1 MKTLLRIGIV
11 VVALLW
17 VIMLNA
23 CSPAATPV
31 LPTAT
36 SQPTPANT
44 VAPTDMPTNTVAP
57 SDTLAPTL
65 VKKPGFKLLPMP
77 AAGITDKVEV
87 NGQKL
92 YVS

>member
-57 SDTLAPTL
+57 AAVSYTHLTLPTSDL
-65 VKKPGFKLLPMP
+65 V
-77 AAGITDKVEV
+77 
-87 NGQKL
+87 
-92 YVS
+92 